1 MTHETIIFG
10 LVPFLLAV
18 IYLLLIVIYLLLRDQ
33 LCRMGLEPRCG
44 CPYGAVVN
52 QGMTGQ

>member
-10 LVPFLLAV
+10 LVPFLPAV
-18 IYLLLIVIYLLLRDQ
+18 ICLLSIVIYPL
-33 LCRMGLEPRCG
+33 MGSEPRCG
-44 CPYGAVVN
+44 CPYGAAVN